1 MKSVCSAP
9 RTITR
14 TGTLLCAVVLLVIAS
29 PQIRSQDALP
39 DLVRRI
45 KPSAVAIET
54 FDARGEKLSRGSGF
68 FIDVDRVVTNRH
80 VIEGAYR
87 AEVHLNSGNT
97 YQVKNVLAVDAEGD
111 VALLKVEAP
120 PNLVRP
126 LPLDRT
132 SPQEGESVVVIG
144 NPFGLEGSVTNGIVS
159 AVRDIPGFGRIIQIT
174 APISPGSS
182 GSPVVNMQGQVI
194 GVATLQIT
202 GGQSVNFA
210 IPSERI
216 AQLDRSAQSESSQQM
231 SLGDLVAATGRNKR
245 AKAVEY
251 FRDGLS
257 FLSKD
262 DCQRALPYF
271 QKATDSDSGYGEA
284 WAQTG
289 FCNEKLG
296 RHAEAIEASKKAVSI
311 RPSAES
317 YFNIGLANYYLKQY
331 RESEQ
336 AYRQAIKIDPY
347 NAADAYYALGLT
359 YRDWGQFDEE
369 IQSYKH
375 AIRLK
380 PDYSSA
386 YDRMGQ
392 RYLQLKK
399 YPEAIEAFKQLSV
412 LRPGDANAQNNLGE
426 AYEAMNKHDES
437 VEAFRQAIR
446 LKPDFGKAYFNLGKT
461 FLAQGNRDAA
471 IEQYVVL
478 QNLDE
483 DWAEKLHNLIYP

>member
-1 MKSVCSAP
+1 MKLVDARP
-9 RTITR
+9 ATFRILA
-14 TGTLLCAVVLLVIAS
+14 LLCALVLLTIPALQTS
-29 PQIRSQDALP
+29 SQDALP
-39 DLVRRI
+39 ELVRRI

-80 VIEGAYR
+80 VIEAAYR
-87 AEVHLNSGNT
+87 AEVHLNSGHT
-97 YQVKNVLAVDAEGD
+97 FQVKTVLAVDAEGD
-111 VALLKVEAP
+111 IALLKVDAP
-120 PNLVRP
+120 ANLVRP
-126 LPLDRT
+126 LSLDRT

-216 AQLDRSAQSESSQQM
+216 AQLDRTTQTDASQQM

-245 AKAVEY
+245 ARAVEY

-271 QKATDSDSGYGEA
+271 QKATESDSGYGEA

-289 FCNEKLG
+289 FCSEKLG
-296 RHAEAIEASKKAVSI
+296 HHADAIEASKKAVAI

-336 AYRQAIKIDPY
+336 AYRQAIKLDPY
-347 NAADAYYALGLT
+347 NAADAFYALGLT
-359 YRDWGQFDEE
+359 YRDWGQFDDE
-369 IQSYKH
+369 IQAYKQ
-375 AIRLK
+375 AIKLK
-380 PDYSSA
+380 PDYFAA
-386 YDRMGQ
+386 YDRLGQ
-392 RYLQLKK
+392 RYVQLKK
-399 YPEAIEAFKQLSV
+399 YPEAVDAFKQLSAQ
-412 LRPGDANAQNNLGE
+412 RPGDASAQNNLGE
-426 AYEAMNKHDES
+426 TYEAMGKHDEA
-437 VEAFRQAIR
+437 VEAFKQATR

-461 FLAQGNRDAA
+461 LLGQGNRDGA

-478 QNLDE
+478 QNLDQ
-483 DWAEKLHNLIYP
+483 DWAEKLYGLIYP

>member
-1 MKSVCSAP
+1 MISRRRS
-9 RTITR
+9 RTHLIVW
-14 TGTLLCAVVLLVIAS
+14 GIILFALSS
-29 PQIRSQDALP
+29 PPAHSQDQLP

-68 FIDVDRVVTNRH
+68 FIDVDRIVTNRH

-87 AEVHLNSGNT
+87 AEVHLNSGNA
-97 YQVKNVLAVDAEGD
+97 YQVRSVAAVDAEGD
-111 VALLKVEAP
+111 LALLKIDAP

-126 LPLDRT
+126 LSLDRT
-132 SPQEGESVVVIG
+132 SPQEGESIVVIG

-216 AQLDRSAQSESSQQM
+216 AQLGRTAQSETSQQM

-245 AKAVEY
+245 ARAVEY

-271 QKATDSDSGYGEA
+271 QKATEADSGYGEA

-289 FCNEKLG
+289 FCSEKLG
-296 RHAEAIEASKKAVSI
+296 RHADAIEASRKAVSI
-311 RPSAES
+311 RPSVES

-331 RESEQ
+331 RDAEQ

-347 NAADAYYALGLT
+347 NAADAYYALGIN
-359 YRDWGQFDEE
+359 YRDSGQFDEE
-369 IQSYKH
+369 IQ
-375 AIRLK
+375 
-380 PDYSSA
+380 A
-386 YDRMGQ
+386 Y
-392 RYLQLKK
+392 
-399 YPEAIEAFKQLSV
+399 
-412 LRPGDANAQNNLGE
+412 
-426 AYEAMNKHDES
+426 
-437 VEAFRQAIR
+437 
-446 LKPDFGKAYFNLGKT
+446 
-461 FLAQGNRDAA
+461 
-471 IEQYVVL
+471 
-478 QNLDE
+478 
-483 DWAEKLHNLIYP
+483 